1 MAIDKKSGLDMIA
14 KRIPRT
20 RIFAGALGEY
30 AGAYHRAGSR
40 SVTEFKCPNS
50 AAQATM
56 VMTAKGKLRRDVSH
70 GNGSLV
76 TNWTQRSSSRQ
87 R

>member
-20 RIFAGALGEY
+20 RIFAGVLGEH
-30 AGAYHRAGSR
+30 AGAYHRGTGSYA
-40 SVTEFKCPNS
+40 EFNCPNS
-50 AAQATM
+50 AAQMTT
-56 VMTAKGKLRRDVSH
+56 VMTRRGKLRRDVAH
-70 GNGSLV
+70 GHGSLV
-76 TNWTQRSSSRQ
+76 TNFAARSSARQ